1 MTTGWGWTG
10 WFGSPGQPGI
20 PAMGTT
26 PEDIWV
32 IRSWSMCAGK
42 LCMFCIMS
50 KLPRVDERLLEGVVP
65 GTLAFGKRF
74 EPRVLMVGAL
84 GFETGGAFETFGGS
98 GVGLLRNEFAFKS
111 SKIFG
116 VTLGVD
122 FGVVNRDEVVGAAA
136 EGVDFEKMSLFI
148 G

>member
-1 MTTGWGWTG
+1 
-10 WFGSPGQPGI
+10 
-20 PAMGTT
+20 
-26 PEDIWV
+26 
-32 IRSWSMCAGK
+32 
-42 LCMFCIMS
+42 MS
-50 KLPRVDERLLEGVVP
+50 KLPSVDERLLEGVVP

-98 GVGLLRNEFAFKS
+98 GVGFKNEFAFKS